1 MNPQGVRFP
10 NPSLV
15 KGGLHLLPQRAQSCP
30 CSEDTILSSENKDVS
45 FYLREIFFH
54 FLYTFFS
61 SRK

>member
-1 MNPQGVRFP
+1 M
-10 NPSLV
+10 SLARV
-15 KGGLHLLPQRAQSCP
+15 
-30 CSEDTILSSENKDVS
+30 DTALSSENKGVR